1 MLLKGVVGIAS
12 YEQTVDRIER
22 YGDMA
27 VVPVGS
33 LEQHG
38 HHLPV
43 HTDIA
48 ITQAYANLLGERL
61 DAFVLPCLPISTC
74 REHMGKKGSVW
85 MAPDTFYA
93 MLKDIV
99 MSLYEQGF
107 SRIVVVQGHGG
118 IFVLPPLIRQLN
130 ATMNPALKVIKVE
143 LGQFSGELRARGIL
157 VSAEGLHAE
166 EYETSVMLHLR
177 PDLVHMD
184 KAVDFVPSVPREYQ
198 NYMSLLS
205 VCPDGVW
212 GQPTLA
218 TAEKGRLVL
227 ETGAELGAAHVTK
240 LFGLMDN
247 KKPVGYSKF

>member
-1 MLLKGVVGIAS
+1 
-12 YEQTVDRIER
+12 
-22 YGDMA
+22 MA

-43 HTDIA
+43 NTDIA

-61 DAFVLPCLPISTC
+61 GAFVLPCLPISTC

-93 MLKDIV
+93 MLNDIIL
-99 MSLYEQGF
+99 SLHEQGF

-130 ATMNPALKVIKVE
+130 ATMNPALKVVKVE
-143 LGQFSGELRARGIL
+143 LGQMLGDLRAQGIL
-157 VSAEGLHAE
+157 ESPHGLHACE
-166 EYETSVMLHLR
+166 AETSVMLYLR
-177 PDLVHMD
+177 PDLVQMD
-184 KAVDFVPSVPREYQ
+184 KAVDFVPELPRETL

-205 VCPDGVW
+205 FCPDGVW
-212 GQPTLA
+212 GEPSLA
-218 TAEKGRLVL
+218 TAEKGRRIL
-227 ETGAELGAAHVTK
+227 ESGAEQGAAHVTK
-240 LFGLMDN
+240 LFALMEN
-247 KKPVGYSKF
+247 KEPYGYSRF